1 MASLRDNLRQMI
13 SGPSLIE
20 APVVFNP
27 LSAKL
32 AQAAGFPA
40 LYLGG
45 GGLGYIQCVTEANL
59 TLTEMVRI
67 GIDIRTVCPLPLI
80 LDGACGWGD
89 PMHLHRTISM
99 VEAAGFAGI
108 EIEDQLLPKR
118 AHHHIG
124 IEHMIDADLMSA
136 KIREAAKAR
145 RDRDFVIIGRTNA
158 LRSST
163 MDDALGR
170 AEAYRAA
177 GADVLLVMAHK
188 GEDIRT
194 LGERLAPPLMTLT
207 SDGQLR
213 KMGLTKTDLAALGF
227 RLLVDAISPV
237 LLFHKTMKRCYQA
250 IANGESAAMFAPEGL
265 GREQNELHQTIDL
278 DELLAIERET
288 VEK

>member
-1 MASLRDNLRQMI
+1 MASLREMI
-13 SGPSLIE
+13 SGSSLVE

-27 LSAKL
+27 LCAKL
-32 AQAAGFPA
+32 AEAAGFPA

-67 GIDIRTVCPLPLI
+67 GIDIRTVSRLPLI

-89 PMHLHRTISM
+89 PMHLRRTINM

-108 EIEDQLLPKR
+108 EIEDQLMPKR

-124 IEHMIDADLMSA
+124 IEHMIDSGLMCA
-136 KIREAAKAR
+136 KIREAVKAR
-145 RDRDFVIIGRTNA
+145 RGTDFVIIGRTNA

-177 GADVLLVMAHK
+177 GADVLLVMAHRA
-188 GEDIRT
+188 EHFRH

-207 SDGQLR
+207 GDGQLR
-213 KMGLTKTDLAALGF
+213 KMGLTKADLEALGF
-227 RLLVDAISPV
+227 RLLVDAMTPV
-237 LLFHKTMKRCYQA
+237 LLFHQTMKQCYEA
-250 IANGESAAMFAPEGL
+250 IANGDSADLLAPQGL
-265 GREQNELHQTIDL
+265 GHAQNELHRTIGL
-278 DELLAIERET
+278 DAMLAVERET

>member
-1 MASLRDNLRQMI
+1 MASLREMI
-13 SGPSLIE
+13 SGPSLTE

-59 TLTEMVRI
+59 SLTEMVRI

-89 PMHLHRTISM
+89 PMHLHRTINM

-124 IEHMIDADLMSA
+124 IEHMIDVGLMSA
-136 KIREAAKAR
+136 KIREAVKAR
-145 RDRDFVIIGRTNA
+145 RDRDFLIIGRTNA

-163 MDDALGR
+163 MDDALCR

-188 GEDIRT
+188 AEHFRQ
-194 LGERLAPPLMTLT
+194 LGERLAPPLMSLT

-213 KMGLTKTDLAALGF
+213 KMGLTKADLTALGF
-227 RLLVDAISPV
+227 RLLVDALSPV

-250 IANGESAAMFAPEGL
+250 IANGESASLFAPEGL
-265 GREQNELHQTIDL
+265 GHEQNDLHQTIGL
-278 DELLAIERET
+278 EEMLAIERET

>member
-1 MASLRDNLRQMI
+1 MASVRHNLREMI
-13 SGPSLIE
+13 RGTSLIE

-32 AQAAGFPA
+32 AEAAGFPA

-89 PMHLHRTISM
+89 PMHLHRTINM

-124 IEHMIDADLMSA
+124 IEHMIDAGLMSA

-163 MDDALGR
+163 MDDALSR
-170 AEAYRAA
+170 ADAYRAA

-188 GEDIRT
+188 AEHFRH
-194 LGERLAPPLMTLT
+194 LGERLAPPLTGRREEEEEEEEGGGWRRRAVT
-207 SDGQLR
+207 ANS
-213 KMGLTKTDLAALGF
+213 
-227 RLLVDAISPV
+227 SPTV
-237 LLFHKTMKRCYQA
+237 
-250 IANGESAAMFAPEGL
+250 L
-265 GREQNELHQTIDL
+265 GRGMRNGPDSGILTFV
-278 DELLAIERET
+278 DERADALRSG
-288 VEK
+288 

>member
-1 MASLRDNLRQMI
+1 MV
-13 SGPSLIE
+13 SGPSLVE

-27 LSAKL
+27 LCAKL
-32 AQAAGFPA
+32 AEAAGFRA

-67 GIDIRTVCPLPLI
+67 GIDIRTVCALPLI

-89 PMHLHRTISM
+89 PMHLHRTINM

-108 EIEDQLLPKR
+108 EIEDQLMPKR
-118 AHHHIG
+118 AHHHVG
-124 IEHMIDADLMSA
+124 IEHMIDSALMCA
-136 KIREAAKAR
+136 KIREAVKAR
-145 RDRDFVIIGRTNA
+145 RDPDFVIIGRTNA

-188 GEDIRT
+188 AEHFRH

-213 KMGLTKTDLAALGF
+213 KMGLTRADLEALGF
-227 RLLVDAISPV
+227 RLLVDAMTPV
-237 LLFHKTMKRCYQA
+237 LLFHQTMKQCYGA
-250 IANGESAAMFAPEGL
+250 IANGDSAGLLAPQGPSHA
-265 GREQNELHQTIDL
+265 QNELHRTIGL
-278 DELLAIERET
+278 DAMLAVERET